1 MACNYSNKFLPLVLS
16 MAESFEGNEEAF
28 KAHLAGLFTNPEVA
42 IQDAAGLITFES
54 EVKEQKST
62 DHKAP
67 VRLNTR
73 QATIGVQSGSSIS
86 SAYLG
91 RSDAYSEMI
100 KNFRRKILELSR
112 IQIDFTTGSVKS
124 FDSNAFGS
132 VDGLS
137 QLNENLFNYKLELI
151 ERILTETDDLEA
163 LTTIKEWLNDGIKT
177 QD

>member
-1 MACNYSNKFLPLVLS
+1 MACNYSNKFLPLVQSIARRL
-16 MAESFEGNEEAF
+16 EGNLPALEAE
-28 KAHLAGLFTNPEVA
+28 LANLFTNPEVA
-42 IQDAAGLITFES
+42 LADVKGQVTFAS
-54 EVKEQKST
+54 EQK
-62 DHKAP
+62 DKP
-67 VRLNTR
+67 VIKEPIKINTR

-124 FDSNAFGS
+124 FDSNASGS
-132 VDGLS
+132 IDGLS
-137 QLNENLFNYKLELI
+137 QLNENLFDYKLELI
-151 ERILTETDDLEA
+151 RQIFSESGAENFQFFMEIEPL
-163 LTTIKEWLNDGIKT
+163 IKEAISD